1 MKLEMTHS
9 NRAIVAAIIV
19 AVGAVAF
26 WMLMMSPKREEA
38 SKLGTEVENIQA
50 SLSQHE
56 AEIIAGEEAK
66 EGFADS
72 YKQLVVLGKATPADD
87 ETASLLVQVN
97 HIAEKSKVRFS
108 NLQLEASGSGGEVE
122 AAGAAAAT
130 TSELLTPT
138 EASASLLPLGA
149 EIGPAGLA
157 VMPYSLTFNGTFF
170 QLADFI
176 HGLDG
181 LVTTDDEAVTVDGRL
196 LTINGFTLKG
206 DSKSDF
212 PHLEGEFSVTTFLTP
227 PGEGLSTGAAPE
239 TAGATTESAPVS
251 TTTGG
256 AAQ

>member
-1 MKLEMTHS
+1 MKLEMNHS
-9 NRAIVAAIIV
+9 NRAIAAAILV
-19 AVGAVAF
+19 VLAAVLF
-26 WMLMMSPKREEA
+26 WMMVLSPKREEA
-38 SKLGTEVENIQA
+38 SKLGTEVENVQA

-56 AEIIAGEEAK
+56 AEIVAGEEAK

-97 HIAEKSKVRFS
+97 HIAERSKVRFS
-108 NLQLEASGSGGEVE
+108 NLKLESSGSGGEVE
-122 AAGAAAAT
+122 AAGATAGT
-130 TSELLTPT
+130 TSEVLTPT

-157 VMPYSLTFNGTFF
+157 VMPYSLTFSGTFF

-176 HGLDG
+176 HGLDN
-181 LVTTDDEAVTVDGRL
+181 LVTTNDQAVTVDGRL

-206 DSKSDF
+206 DSKTGF
-212 PHLEGEFSVTTFLTP
+212 PQLEGEFSVTTFLTP
-227 PGEGLSTGAAPE
+227 PGEGAAAGSTPE
-239 TAGATTESAPVS
+239 TAGAATEAAPVS

-256 AAQ
+256 PAQ